1 MFGNG
6 TPIAVEE
13 SADSISNNRSGSCR
27 PIARRKLLVGAAIG
41 SVLLGVL
48 PGTAAAEPRGE
59 RKLALYNPHT
69 DDRFDDVYRYDGELV
84 QGSLHRINWLMRDF
98 HRDQVAP
105 IDPDLLDLLH
115 QISTQLEALGPIQ
128 ILSGY
133 RTAAT
138 NRLLRR
144 EGFGAVTHSKHLQ
157 AKAADIR
164 IDGVRLKHLRH
175 AAISLRAGGVGT
187 YRQDDFIHVDVGDVR
202 VW

>member
-1 MFGNG
+1 VFGNG
-6 TPIAVEE
+6 TPLAAERSAYSIAG
-13 SADSISNNRSGSCR
+13 NRSRPCR
-27 PIARRKLLVGAAIG
+27 PVTRRALLGAAIG
-41 SVLLGVL
+41 SLLLGVL
-48 PGTAAAEPRGE
+48 PRTAAAEPRGA

-69 DDRFDDVYRYDGELV
+69 DERFDDVYWYDGQLV
-84 QGSLHRINWLMRDF
+84 QDSLHHINWLMRDF

-115 QISTQLEALGPIQ
+115 QISTQLEAPGPIQ

-144 EGFGAVTHSKHLQ
+144 EGFGAAAHSKHLV

-175 AAISLRAGGVGT
+175 AAVSLHAGGVGT
-187 YRQDDFIHVDVGDVR
+187 YGQDDFIHVDVGAVR